1 MYKIKDM
8 FDFNEENENQ
18 NNNKKEN
25 SQIDRMKQLNE
36 TYNKRGEF
44 LKESTNK
51 EVNQEKLNAEA
62 EKYKKMSSHR
72 LISEDSDTIPFTIGQ
87 QPGQGQTV
95 STFLP
100 KIGPSADNMLN
111 YIKPEE
117 ALEIAIKRAVESGTP
132 VNDLDLYDEVNWH
145 LNNLG
150 FDSKLP
156 VDIKTA
162 IAKVI
167 GRDLSNSLG

>member
-44 LKESTNK
+44 LKESTIK
-51 EVNQEKLNAEA
+51 EVNQEKLSAEA

-72 LISEDSDTIPFTIGQ
+72 LINEDADTIPFTVGQ

-117 ALEIAIKRAVESGTP
+117 ALEIAVKRAVESGTP

-150 FDSKLP
+150 FDSKLL